1 MIQPGMVI
9 PHSVGGW
16 AYTVQIDGE
25 TVAFDEMYT
34 SAYDAKTAMRE
45 KVEELKENELDTK
58 HRYGIIHSSSK
69 RHSQG
74 ENDEV

>member
-25 TVAFDEMYT
+25 TITFDEMYT
-34 SAYDAKTAMRE
+34 STYDAKTAMRE
-45 KVEELKENELDTK
+45 KVEELKEKEK
-58 HRYGIIHSSSK
+58 EYS
-69 RHSQG
+69 
-74 ENDEV
+74 E

>member
-25 TVAFDEMYT
+25 TVTFDEMYT
-34 SAYDAKTAMRE
+34 STYDAKTAMRE
-45 KVEELKENELDTK
+45 KVEELKEKELDT
-58 HRYGIIHSSSK
+58 
-69 RHSQG
+69 
-74 ENDEV
+74 

>member
-45 KVEELKENELDTK
+45 KVEELKEKELDT
-58 HRYGIIHSSSK
+58 
-69 RHSQG
+69 
-74 ENDEV
+74 

>member
-9 PHSVGGW
+9 PHSVGGL

-25 TVAFDEMYT
+25 KVAFDEMYT

-45 KVEELKENELDTK
+45 KVEELKEKELDT
-58 HRYGIIHSSSK
+58 
-69 RHSQG
+69 
-74 ENDEV
+74 